1 MRSCAGPRDPD
12 LGVSRRLFVPMWL
25 LLSLLPLVA
34 CVPDTTSPPDAG
46 PGVDSAGV
54 VDSAFDS
61 ADSATDSADSGSSSD
76 PGVGV
81 TVIIGGGIA
90 GIEVA
95 NDLGDAILLEKQS
108 ALGGRAPRSGG
119 EMFFTGTAEQDAL
132 GYPDSP
138 AAAAA
143 DWLALTGGEPT
154 DTTLRWLEESASVE
168 ARLQDEGLSFVLYDD
183 PGDHVP
189 RVHMVVGGGT
199 VLTDNRIAAI
209 PETVDVRLETKA
221 EELVIDERGVAGVL
235 VNGEL
240 LAARTVVIASGGY
253 AGNAS
258 VIEATGAFE
267 SGTWRAGPQQDGN
280 GWGMLRAGASGLGT
294 AYVDRLGAYPTALA
308 IPGADGMAIGAQ
320 GLPLTARGVIVSSTG
335 SVFTNGDAAGSFRQS
350 LAVRQHQPVWVIV
363 DGEAISELFADAD
376 LPYVQAGATC
386 SPNIRGLAG
395 TLGMDPTTL
404 KEGLGTLPERDT
416 RVSFD
421 DVDDDVPGELCALPV
436 GWSVQK
442 CFGGLDV
449 DEAGRVLDTA
459 GHVVPGLWAVGEAA
473 GMGAPG
479 MGGLVGFDGSL
490 SAIVWSS
497 WRTAAAI
504 RGE

>member
-1 MRSCAGPRDPD
+1 
-12 LGVSRRLFVPMWL
+12 MWF

-34 CVPDTTSPPDAG
+34 CVPEATSRPSAG
-46 PGVDSAGV
+46 PGLDSAGP
-54 VDSAFDS
+54 VDSAFDP
-61 ADSATDSADSGSSSD
+61 ADSATDSADRGSSSD

-108 ALGGRAPRSGG
+108 TLGGRAPRSGG
-119 EMFFTGTAEQDAL
+119 EMFFAGTAEQEAL

-154 DTTLRWLEESASVE
+154 DTTLRWLEDSSSVE
-168 ARLQDEGLSFVLYDD
+168 ARLVDEGLSFVLYDD

-189 RVHMVVGGGT
+189 RAHMVVGGGT
-199 VLTDNRIAAI
+199 VLTVNRIAAI
-209 PETVDVRLETKA
+209 PDTVDVRLETKV
-221 EELVIDERGVAGVL
+221 EDLVIDDRGVAGVL

-258 VIEATGAFE
+258 VIEATGTFE
-267 SGTWRAGPQQDGN
+267 AGTWRAAPQQDGN
-280 GWGMLRAGASGLGT
+280 GWGMMCAGTAGLGT
-294 AYVDRLGAYPTALA
+294 AYVERIGAYPTSVA
-308 IPGADGMAIGAQ
+308 ISGSDGMAIGAQ
-320 GLPLTARGVIVSSTG
+320 GLPLTTRGVMVDPAG
-335 SVFTNGDAAGSFRQS
+335 SGFNNGDASGSFRQS
-350 LAVRQHQPVWVIV
+350 LAVRQHEPVWVIV
-363 DGEAISELFADAD
+363 DGEAIPELFADPD

-386 SPNIRGLAG
+386 ATTIRGLADA
-395 TLGMDPTTL
+395 LAMDPSTL
-404 KEGLGTLPERDT
+404 KEGLGSLPDRDA
-416 RVSFD
+416 RVSFHS
-421 DVDDDVPGELCALPV
+421 VDDDVPGELCALPV

-442 CFGGLDV
+442 SFGGLDV
-449 DEAGRVLDTA
+449 DEAGRVRDTA
-459 GHVVPGLWAVGEAA
+459 GKVVPGLWAVGEAA